1 VSRKIN
7 EESSFKHKLD
17 GSVAYF
23 APERA
28 LAESLQFS
36 TSKSDVFSLGI
47 SAIEMAS
54 GEYPFK
60 NVDSIFALFN
70 AICLD
75 PIPVLPDAVV
85 TDDCRKFIS
94 RW

>member
-1 VSRKIN
+1 VSRKLN
-7 EESSFKHKLD
+7 EESSFKHNIT
-17 GSVAYF
+17 GSLAYF

-28 LAESLQFS
+28 LVETRQSS

-47 SAIEMAS
+47 SALELAS

-75 PIPVLPDAVV
+75 PIPILPTAIV

>member
-1 VSRKIN
+1 M
-7 EESSFKHKLD
+7 
-17 GSVAYF
+17 AYV

-28 LAESLQFS
+28 LFETIQPC

-47 SAIEMAS
+47 SALEMAS

-75 PIPVLPDAVV
+75 PIPVLPNTIVSDG
-85 TDDCRKFIS
+85 CRNLIS
-94 RW
+94 QW